1 MRENL
6 LFGGILEDPREKD
19 DYDNIETETVL
30 KKFIK
35 EKLKINEEIKFHIV
49 HRLRPRKDAKPRTIV
64 AKFESRKDR
73 NKVLRAAPAKLKET
87 SFSVFEQYPYEMV
100 ERRNVLWPIFK
111 REQRLGNHA
120 RLKEDKLYVNGH
132 RIYPE
137 DVIEAQKN
145 ASNVPNNPS
154 QDNMYP
160 SQQGSQFL
168 REHFGSRDESRAD
181 SEFVLW
187 VKVDI
192 PMQLTK
198 IMFGCIYVPPEN
210 SRYSS
215 KDAFDEIET
224 ELITLKDQ
232 STATALLGDFNAR
245 TGSLCDYI
253 IPDDELSKILN
264 YDGIDEIDRCLY
276 DYYNLCLYNVSLQ
289 RSSEDKGRI
298 NVYGNKLLQL
308 CKNNC
313 LYIANG
319 RIGND
324 KNMGKVTSKET
335 SLVDYLI
342 VSGDLFPYITEFEV
356 IDFDSLFSDI
366 HCRLRFNLS
375 AMLPDDLLDK
385 NNSPNVPSKHIRWI
399 GDKRDQFVDSVE
411 SKLTIDN
418 LSNQLDTLDI
428 TNENFQTDLNELV
441 ESLNKICKLRNKI

>member
-1 MRENL
+1 
-6 LFGGILEDPREKD
+6 
-19 DYDNIETETVL
+19 
-30 KKFIK
+30 
-35 EKLKINEEIKFHIV
+35 
-49 HRLRPRKDAKPRTIV
+49 
-64 AKFESRKDR
+64 
-73 NKVLRAAPAKLKET
+73 
-87 SFSVFEQYPYEMV
+87 MV
-100 ERRNVLWPIFK
+100 ERRNVLWPIYK

-132 RIYPE
+132 RIYPD

-145 ASNVPNNPS
+145 ASNVPNHSS

-168 REHFGSRDESRAD
+168 REHFGSRDESIAG
-181 SEFVLW
+181 
-187 VKVDI
+187 
-192 PMQLTK
+192 
-198 IMFGCIYVPPEN
+198 FGRP
-210 SRYSS
+210 RHMYSS

-245 TGSLCDYI
+245 SGSLCDYI

-276 DYYNLCLYNVSLQ
+276 DYHYLCLYNVPLQ

-298 NVYGNKLLQL
+298 NVYDNKLLQL

-324 KNMGKVTSKET
+324 TNIGKVTSKET

-366 HCRLRFNLS
+366 HCRLQFNLS
-375 AMLPDDLLDK
+375 SMLPDDLLHK

-411 SKLTIDN
+411 
-418 LSNQLDTLDI
+418 
-428 TNENFQTDLNELV
+428 
-441 ESLNKICKLRNKI
+441 RN

>member
-6 LFGGILEDPREKD
+6 LFGGILEDPRKKED
-19 DYDNIETETVL
+19 RDNIEIETVL
-30 KKFIK
+30 KKFLK
-35 EKLKINEEIKFHIV
+35 EKLKINEEINFHIV

-64 AKFESRKDR
+64 AKFESQKDR
-73 NKVLRAAPAKLKET
+73 NTVLRAAPAKLKET
-87 SFSVFEQYPYEMV
+87 FSVFEQYPYEMV

-120 RLKEDKLYVNGH
+120 CLKEDKLYVNGH

-137 DVIEAQKN
+137 DVIEAQKMH
-145 ASNVPNNPS
+145 P
-154 QDNMYP
+154 MYP

-168 REHFGSRDESRAD
+168 SQGSTLAHETNQ
-181 SEFVLW
+181 EQVL
-187 VKVDI
+187 V
-192 PMQLTK
+192 
-198 IMFGCIYVPPEN
+198 VPTT
-210 SRYSS
+210 Y
-215 KDAFDEIET
+215 
-224 ELITLKDQ
+224 
-232 STATALLGDFNAR
+232 
-245 TGSLCDYI
+245 
-253 IPDDELSKILN
+253 DELSKILN
-264 YDGIDEIDRCLY
+264 NDGIDEIDRCLY
-276 DYYNLCLYNVSLQ
+276 DYHNLWLYNVPLP

-298 NVYGNKLLQL
+298 NVYGNKILQL

-313 LYIANG
+313 LYIASG

-366 HCRLRFNLS
+366 HCRLQFNLS

-385 NNSPNVPSKHIRWI
+385 NNSSNVPSKHIRWI

-418 LSNQLDTLDI
+418 LSNQ
-428 TNENFQTDLNELV
+428 
-441 ESLNKICKLRNKI
+441 